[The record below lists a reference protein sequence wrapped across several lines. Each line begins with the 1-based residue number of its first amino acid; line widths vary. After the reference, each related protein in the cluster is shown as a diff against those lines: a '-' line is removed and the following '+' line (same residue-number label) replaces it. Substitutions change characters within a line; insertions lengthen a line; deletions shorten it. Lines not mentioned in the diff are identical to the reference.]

1 MQRWLAEGQRGRGAE
16 GKELGI
22 SLSSAPLLPFSSAD
36 LHPAILGW
44 RTTSIDPIIVD

>member
-1 MQRWLAEGQRGRGAE
+1 MVVSRGAE

-22 SLSSAPLLPFSSAD
+22 CLSSAPLLPFSSAD

-44 RTTSIDPIIVD
+44 RTTSAAWQK